1 MIVTPELF
9 SRFFHRQRYT
19 SPFCIHIEHGY
30 HNLLV
35 NFDHINGIPHE
46 TVSHL
51 ADMNETVM
59 VHTYIDK
66 SPE

>member
-1 MIVTPELF
+1 
-9 SRFFHRQRYT
+9 
-19 SPFCIHIEHGY
+19 
-30 HNLLV
+30 V
-35 NFDHINGIPHE
+35 NPDHINGIPHK

-51 ADMNETVM
+51 TDMNETVM